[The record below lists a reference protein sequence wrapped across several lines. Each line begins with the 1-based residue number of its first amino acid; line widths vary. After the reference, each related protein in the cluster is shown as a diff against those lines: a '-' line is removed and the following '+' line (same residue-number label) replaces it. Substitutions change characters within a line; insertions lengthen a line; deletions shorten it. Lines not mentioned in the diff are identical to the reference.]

1 MKQKDYEYIS
11 DHLSKIKGILLNISL
26 SNDVKVKED
35 KYCELNELI
44 KDVRFQIIVAH
55 KVALLDDLYKELV
68 DITYSICLIKE
79 NRGLIYRASGL
90 LKILIDEQIKK
101 RKIAFQK

>member
-26 SNDVKVKED
+26 SNDVKED
-35 KYCELNELI
+35 KYYELNELI
-44 KDVRFQIIVAH
+44 RDVRFQIIVAH

-68 DITYSICLIKE
+68 YITYSIYLIKE
-79 NRGLIYRASGL
+79 NRELIYRASGL

>member
-26 SNDVKVKED
+26 SNDVKED
-35 KYCELNELI
+35 KYCELNKLI
-44 KDVRFQIIVAH
+44 RDVRFQIIVAH

-68 DITYSICLIKE
+68 DITYSIYLIKE
-79 NRGLIYRASGL
+79 NRELIYRASGL

>member
-1 MKQKDYEYIS
+1 MKRKDYEYIS
-11 DHLSKIKGILLNISL
+11 NHLLKIKGILLNISL
-26 SNDVKVKED
+26 SNDVKED

-44 KDVRFQIIVAH
+44 RDVRFQIIVAH
-55 KVALLDDLYKELV
+55 KVALLDDLYEELV
-68 DITYSICLIKE
+68 NITYSIYLIKE

>member
-1 MKQKDYEYIS
+1 MKQKDYEYIG

-26 SNDVKVKED
+26 SNDVKED
-35 KYCELNELI
+35 KYCELNKLI
-44 KDVRFQIIVAH
+44 RDVRFQIIVAH

-68 DITYSICLIKE
+68 DITYSIYLIKE
-79 NRGLIYRASGL
+79 NRELIYRASGL